1 MERPCTGHLWLTC
14 SAGRGHTRPVRGD
27 LNVLVLDAGARRN
40 LVVSVVSEPS
50 QVHG

>member
-1 MERPCTGHLWLTC
+1 MDWPRTGHLWLTC
-14 SAGRGHTRPVRGD
+14 SALRGHTRTVRGD
-27 LNVLVLDAGARRN
+27 LNILVLDAGARRN